1 VHRPT
6 RIFQVGDAALV
17 LWAGGYFSVTTGAV
31 STARTSRL
39 VGLSVLGA
47 AGSVDATVH
56 LVLVLL
62 RGGVGAVTLLTSGCV
77 LLHGLVRR
85 MYSLLDTG

>member
-1 VHRPT
+1 MHRPT

-62 RGGVGAVTLLTSGCV
+62 MSGVGAVTVLDVGVCV
-77 LLHGLVRR
+77 ARAIVRR
-85 MYSLLDTG
+85 MYSLSDTG